1 MVRDMAPPAA
11 ILDVDGTLVD
21 NNYQHALAW
30 HLALRD
36 AGVVVPVWRI
46 HRAVGIG
53 GDKIVAEVAGR
64 EVEDRHGDEV
74 RERQGEL
81 FGSMIDEVVAIE
93 GATELIRE
101 LKDRGSTVVL
111 ASSGDAEDVERFI
124 DLLEIRELV
133 DGWTTSDDVDS
144 TKPDPDLIEV
154 ALEKAGGG
162 GAVMV
167 GDTTWD
173 LIAAERAGIDGD
185 RGTQRRVPGERAA
198 RRRRGRDLRL
208 GRGAAPRPRRL
219 RRRWPPAAA
228 T

>member
-1 MVRDMAPPAA
+1 MAPPAA

-30 HLALRD
+30 HLALRN

-64 EVEDRHGDEV
+64 EAEERHGDEV
-74 RERQGEL
+74 RERQGEI

-93 GATELIRE
+93 GATELIRD
-101 LKDRGSTVVL
+101 LRDRGSTVVL
-111 ASSGDAEDVERFI
+111 ASSGDADDIDRFI
-124 DLLEIRELV
+124 DLLEISELV
-133 DGWTTSDDVDS
+133 DGWTTSADVDS

-162 GAVMV
+162 DAVMV

-173 LIAAERAGIDGD
+173 LIAAERAGIPAIAVRSGGFPESDLREAGAVAIYD
-185 RGTQRRVPGERAA
+185 SVEEL
-198 RRRRGRDLRL
+198 RRGLDSSPL
-208 GRGAAPRPRRL
+208 G
-219 RRRWPPAAA
+219 
-228 T
+228 